1 MKNKLSDLNDH
12 LFAQLERL
20 SDEQI
25 KGDELQAEIERGK
38 AITSVSREIV
48 SMSALVL
55 KAETFK
61 REYGVNSG
69 GGLLGLEQKKDD

>member
-20 SDEQI
+20 SDESI

-38 AITSVSREIV
+38 AITGVSREIV
-48 SMSALVL
+48 SNAALVL

-61 REYGVNSG
+61 REYGVSG